1 MSMAERGSKITTAWV
16 AAALL
21 LVAPGMA
28 KTAGASLRAGYAANW
43 QGQNAPYADQDAQ
56 DQEQEKR
63 DREQEKRDRE
73 QEKRDREQEK
83 RDRDQERL
91 ERLSELYDDGREA
104 LDEDRYDRA
113 ADRFSQLAEM
123 NGPQTDAALY
133 WKAYAENK
141 QGQKGTALATIADFK
156 KRFPQSRWG
165 KDIGALEIEVKQ
177 STGSPTNPDAETDD
191 LKILA
196 LRGIMQSDAE
206 KGVPAIE
213 KFLNGPASPKLKSN
227 ALFLLAQN
235 GSPQAR
241 DVIVKI
247 AKGQGNP
254 DLQRKAVE
262 YLGITGGAQFR
273 QVLVDVYASTTDDSL
288 KRKILNSFMISGDRD
303 HLFALAKSEKNESL
317 RADAIRQLG
326 LVHAPDQ
333 LHQLYQAETSADV
346 KKSILQAFFL
356 SGDAKFLAEA
366 AQTDKD
372 PEIRRA
378 AIHNLGLI
386 GNEDSRQALLNIY
399 NKETDRE
406 NKETVINSLFIQG
419 NAHALVAIAR
429 SEKDPELKKAA
440 VSKLALMNSKEGN
453 DYLMEILQK

>member
-1 MSMAERGSKITTAWV
+1 MSIGERGSRAARVWVTATALLIV
-16 AAALL
+16 PGFVKAAAAR
-21 LVAPGMA
+21 V
-28 KTAGASLRAGYAANW
+28 GASFW
-43 QGQNAPYADQDAQ
+43 QNQDAQ

-73 QEKRDREQEK
+73 QEARDRAQEK
-83 RDRDQERL
+83 IERL
-91 ERLSELYDDGREA
+91 QELYDDGREA
-104 LDEDRYDRA
+104 LDDDKYERA
-113 ADRFSQLAEM
+113 ADKFTQLAEM

-141 QGQKGTALATIADFK
+141 LAQKGAALATITDFQ
-156 KRFPQSRWG
+156 KRFPQSRWA
-165 KDIGALEIEVKQ
+165 KDMGALEIEVKQ
-177 STGSPTNPDAETDD
+177 STGSPANPENQSDDD

-196 LRGIMQSDAE
+196 LRGIMQSDPE
-206 KGVPAIE
+206 KGVPTVE
-213 KFLNGPASPKLKSN
+213 KFLNGTASPKLKSN

-262 YLGITGGAQFR
+262 YLGITGGPQFR
-273 QVLVDVYASTTDDSL
+273 QVLADVYASTSDDSL
-288 KRKILNSFMISGDRD
+288 KRKILNSFMVSGDRD

-326 LVHAPDQ
+326 LIHAPDQ
-333 LHQLYQAETSADV
+333 LHQLYQSETSLEV
-346 KKSILQAFFL
+346 KKAILQAFFL
-356 SGDAKFLAEA
+356 SGDAKFLAEV
-366 AQTDKD
+366 AQSDKD

-378 AIHNLGLI
+378 AIHNLGI
-386 GNEDSRQALLNIY
+386 MGSEEARQALPAIY

-406 NKETVINSLFIQG
+406 NKEAILNALFIQG
-419 NAHALVAIAR
+419 NAHALVTVAR
-429 SEKDPELKKAA
+429 GEKDPELKKTA
-440 VSKLALMNSKEGN
+440 VSKLALMHSKEGS
-453 DYLMEILQK
+453 DYLMELLQK